1 MIDNNASM
9 RILLVDDVQ
18 LDRMQLAIRLKQQ
31 GHNVQAVSSGK
42 EALRIFYDFDPELI
56 LLDITM
62 PEMDGFEVARR
73 IRAQDEDWRPII
85 FLSSHEEPHFIAKA
99 IEAGGDDYLIKPVDR
114 VVLNAKLTAM
124 QRIAFMRRELQSTS
138 SELERVNYRLLKQV
152 NEDGLTKLFNRRFMD
167 EQLQKV
173 ISFHG
178 RHEIPFSLIL
188 FDVDHFKPFNDSY
201 GHIEG
206 DKCLIR
212 ISNAINNLFSRT
224 EEYVGRYGGEEFVVL
239 LANTD
244 SAKLEK
250 ACERV
255 HNAIVELQIPNSGS
269 LVNDYVTVSQGGV
282 SFAPTG
288 DESIDYFYDQADKLL
303 YQAKARGRACY
314 VTEEINQENARIA
327 RG

>member
-1 MIDNNASM
+1 MMENNASM

-31 GHNVQAVSSGK
+31 GHNVEAVSSGR
-42 EALRIFYDFDPELI
+42 EALQVFCEFDPELI

-73 IRAQDEDWRPII
+73 IREQDNDWRPII

-99 IEAGGDDYLIKPVDR
+99 IDAGGDDYLIKPVDR

-124 QRIAFMRRELQSTS
+124 QRIAMMRRELQSTS

-173 ISFHG
+173 VNFHG
-178 RHEIPFSLIL
+178 RHDIPFALIL
-188 FDVDHFKPFNDSY
+188 FDVDHFKPFNDNY

-212 ISNAINNLFSRT
+212 ISDAINNLFTRT

-244 SAKLEK
+244 VPKLAK
-250 ACERV
+250 ACERI
-255 HNAIVELQIPNSGS
+255 HQAIAGLNIANNGS
-269 LVNDYVTVSQGGV
+269 LVSDRVTVSQGAF
-282 SFAPTG
+282 SFAPSG
-288 DESIDYFYDQADKLL
+288 DETIDSLYERADKLL
-303 YQAKARGRACY
+303 YQAKKKGRARY
-314 VTEEINQENARIA
+314 VIETLESQLVEVK
-327 RG
+327 